1 MTDDRMNLRALVGK
15 TPDADLLR
23 EMIGIAVTGTTLAIA
38 GPIFLIE
45 LAFLISNMAKVLEG
59 VHVPVA
65 LAVMTAV
72 QLVNSG

>member
-1 MTDDRMNLRALVGK
+1 MTDDMMTLRALVGK

-38 GPIFLIE
+38 GPIFLI
-45 LAFLISNMAKVLEG
+45 SNMAKVLEG
-59 VHVPVA
+59 GPVPVV